1 VASLGVRPTV
11 ENAGRQLLEVHC
23 LQWPEALGR
32 DGAYGRCIKVELLHK
47 FHDELKYP
55 SLEALREGIARDVA
69 DARAWFAAR

>member
-1 VASLGVRPTV
+1 V
-11 ENAGRQLLEVHC
+11 EDTGRQLLEVYC

-47 FHDELKYP
+47 FHDERKYP
-55 SLEALREGIARDVA
+55 SMEALRKGIDRDVA